1 MRHSANTRSFMVKH
15 FDIHGAQ
22 SSGHAARY
30 DRTGGVLVLFLLM
43 LPVLLAMVAFS
54 IDVGYI
60 AMQRTELQNA
70 VDAGAL
76 AAQVQLRT
84 SPKDA
89 EKAKEVAEDFVRRN
103 QMDSGLISGKTIIV
117 ETGNWDSDT
126 YEFNPNPGLGKKH
139 NAVRVFA
146 SKDDQPFFFG
156 PTMGYN
162 TFDVPAS
169 AIATGA
175 TSTLDIMM
183 TLDLSGSMLYQGRIS
198 ALRHAAPVF
207 VEVIDELGSS
217 DQIGV
222 MGLSADPSSF
232 NQGAVGPNATLYNS
246 GLHASS
252 NYHVGVMEHVLTQDL
267 ASLNSS
273 TLTHQNLRASKY
285 QGWTGTGAALGDSV
299 HYLVNGDE
307 AREEARRIVVLMT
320 DGHANRPPSNG
331 PGYARQMATYAS
343 NNDVTVYT
351 ISLGNSAD
359 EQLNQDIADMTG
371 GVHFRAQGS
380 NVNALTTSLTNAF
393 KDIAEDIKST
403 HLVK

>member
-1 MRHSANTRSFMVKH
+1 MRYSAKTRSFMVQPVEA
-15 FDIHGAQ
+15 DGIR
-22 SSGHAARY
+22 SSGHAARRN
-30 DRTGGVLVLFLLM
+30 RTGGVLVLFLIT

-84 SPKDA
+84 KPKDPQ
-89 EKAKEVAEDFVRRN
+89 KAKEVAEEFVRLN
-103 QMDSGLISGKTIIV
+103 QNGSGLVSGKSIQV
-117 ETGNWDSDT
+117 ETGNWDSET
-126 YEFNPNPGLGKKH
+126 NEFQANPGLGVAK

-156 PTMGYN
+156 PAMGYN

-183 TLDLSGSMLYQGRIS
+183 TLDLSGSMLYQGRIN
-198 ALRHAAPVF
+198 ALRAAAPVF
-207 VEVIDELGSS
+207 VDVIDELGSS

-232 NQGAVGPNATLYNS
+232 DQAAVGPNATLYVS
-246 GLHASS
+246 GMHPSS
-252 NYHVGVMEHVLTQDL
+252 SYHVGVMEHVLTDNLQ
-267 ASLNSS
+267 SLNSS
-273 TLTHQNLRASKY
+273 TLTAENLRASKY

-299 HYLVNGDE
+299 HYLINGNE
-307 AREEARRIVVLMT
+307 AREDARKIDVLMT
-320 DGHANRPPSNG
+320 DGHANRPSGNG
-331 PGYARQMATYAS
+331 PGYARQMATYAAT
-343 NNDVTVYT
+343 NDVTVYT

-359 EQLNQDIADMTG
+359 EQLNQDIADSTG
-371 GVHFRAQGS
+371 GQHFVAEGS
-380 NVNALTTSLTNAF
+380 NVTTLTQTLTDAF
-393 KDIAEDIKST
+393 RGIAEDIKST